1 MRSGHE
7 YIIVVMRES
16 ESEWVMSETKK
27 LCLVMSLIC
36 LARHVIHSDIRVTW
50 PRRLERLASID
61 LGFGVSAE

>member
-27 LCLVMSLIC
+27 LCLVMSLI
-36 LARHVIHSDIRVTW
+36 A
-50 PRRLERLASID
+50 
-61 LGFGVSAE
+61 VSLDMSSTATYV